1 MPLPPQKTSGARE
14 QGANVAVAAAAV
26 VVGSV
31 FVWLVMMKLHRE
43 SPTPS
48 SSSAGETLQ
57 IVFVRVQ
64 QPQSQGDVAHVGSS
78 SVLMRR
84 SAATATSSSTVN
96 DDSGGNPHDTDTETN
111 TENTASGYDADCTS
125 HELIWKS
132 GAVLFVKRTVG
143 SESLSSSSW
152 SWRPPSV
159 GSAMLCFFLVVEA
172 PLTFFEFR
180 FCGANLSILVGK
192 RSEFDIVDTPIVG
205 GGLPIL
211 VKWWCRSSSVLLQS
225 TTLQLTTITAH

>member
-14 QGANVAVAAAAV
+14 QGANVADVADVAVVV

-31 FVWLVMMKLHRE
+31 FVWLVMMMKLHGQ
-43 SPTPS
+43 SPTSS
-48 SSSAGETLQ
+48 SSSAGETVQ

-64 QPQSQGDVAHVGSS
+64 QPQSQGDVAHVDSS

-84 SAATATSSSTVN
+84 SAVTATLTVN
-96 DDSGGNPHDTDTETN
+96 DDSGGNHYDDADTETN
-111 TENTASGYDADCTS
+111 TETNTASGHDADCTS

-143 SESLSSSSW
+143 SELSSSSW

-172 PLTFFEFR
+172 LLTFFGQ
-180 FCGANLSILVGK
+180 FCVFGANLSILVGK
-192 RSEFDIVDTPIVG
+192 RSEFDIVDTPVVG
-205 GGLPIL
+205 
-211 VKWWCRSSSVLLQS
+211 WWCRS
-225 TTLQLTTITAH
+225 TLKYSPV